1 MDECGQTTGWTGYG
15 LWISQKLNLLPLP
28 RVNARSLHPS
38 LTPFFPLSVIF
49 FPLLIDELAVTE
61 CQKAKGNVIV
71 VVATSFRKLSSLS
84 PDEFTDG
91 RKEGG
96 REGRKEII

>member
-1 MDECGQTTGWTGYG
+1 MQ
-15 LWISQKLNLLPLP
+15 
-28 RVNARSLHPS
+28 ARSTLAFS
-38 LTPFFPLSVIF
+38 PLSVIF

-91 RKEGG
+91 RGRRKEGSKDG
-96 REGRKEII
+96 RREMI